1 MTAEIAVMNE
11 EAIALAAD
19 SAVSG
24 PKIFTSANKIFALS
38 KYHPVGIMVFANS
51 QFLNVPWETIIKQY
65 RRELDDR
72 SFPTLAE
79 HADHFLEFFD
89 GKSELFPA
97 DAQER
102 SIATVTEALCTT
114 IMDDA
119 QPRLQERAA
128 LGEELTDA
136 DVVQQ
141 IEQAIAEQF
150 KRWKKAGR
158 RDALPKNYRE
168 TVRKKYGP
176 QISETIA
183 RVTEQAGLTDEARGT
198 LGKLVPWYLECTD
211 FLWRNPFNSGIVIA
225 GFGRDDV
232 FPRLRRFQ
240 FQTIAANRL
249 KFAEAEKVK
258 IGHDNRAV
266 INAFAQDREV
276 RTFLTGVDP
285 KIGGY
290 LQSWWPQKLF
300 ELVGE
305 VAERLKLDEAQ
316 QATLLEEMAQR
327 CVAVFQEYEDQL
339 GGFQQEQNI
348 EPILSIVA
356 MLPKDELAAMAES
369 LVNLASFK
377 RRVTDEEETVGGPI
391 DVAVISRG
399 DGFIW
404 IKRKHYF
411 TPELN
416 PQFLANYYR
425 SEEGN
430 EQDS

>member
-38 KYHPVGIMVFANS
+38 KYHPVGIMVFANA

-65 RRELDDR
+65 RRELGDR

-79 HADHFLEFFD
+79 HADHFLKYFD
-89 GKSELFPA
+89 GQRDLFPP

-102 SIATVTEALCTT
+102 SIATVTEALCATVMEDT
-114 IMDDA
+114 K
-119 QPRLQERAA
+119 PRLEERAA
-128 LGEELTDA
+128 LGEEITDE
-136 DVVQQ
+136 DVVGEV
-141 IEQAIAEQF
+141 EQSITDQF
-150 KRWKKAGR
+150 DRWKKAGR
-158 RDALPKNYRE
+158 RTNLPKTYRA
-168 TVRKKYGP
+168 TIHKKYGP
-176 QISETIA
+176 KIEETIA
-183 RVTEQAGLTDEARGT
+183 DVTEQAGLSDAAKKT
-198 LGKLVPWYLECTD
+198 LAQLVPWYLECTD

-225 GFGRDDV
+225 GFGTNDV

-249 KFAEAEKVK
+249 KFAEGPPVE
-258 IGHDNRAV
+258 IGHDQRAV
-266 INAFAQDREV
+266 INAFAQDREA
-276 RTFLTGVDP
+276 RTFLNGLDP
-285 KIGGY
+285 RIEGY
-290 LQSWWPQKLF
+290 LEGWWPRKIL
-300 ELVGE
+300 ETIGE
-305 VAERLKLDEAQ
+305 VAQHLGLDESKQRA
-316 QATLLEEMAQR
+316 LLEAMAPR
-327 CVAVFQEYEDQL
+327 CIEIHQEYEEQL
-339 GGFQQEQNI
+339 DAFQQQENI
-348 EPILSIVA
+348 EPILSIVG
-356 MLPKDELAAMAES
+356 MLPKDELAEMAES

-411 TPELN
+411 KPELN

-425 SEEGN
+425 PEEEN
-430 EQDS
+430 EQVP